1 MTSLFESHKSAPA
14 VVQAAG
20 MKGFAAEFQNLDH
33 YIRVITDRI
42 WEGRRIDDIRLYYS
56 DPCVVE
62 TAMSVSTSIEDV
74 ITGTRATL
82 AMFPDR
88 RLLAE
93 DVIQSGDAE
102 NGFLSSHRII
112 STMTHLGD
120 GNFGSATGRKIH
132 ARTIADC
139 VCKDNRIVHE
149 WLVRDHAAI
158 ALQIGTT
165 PKALAQL
172 WLTQRD
178 GWHKPVAGPAPA
190 GYVSHISTDPLAVRY
205 AQAIADMAGVAGDG
219 TRDVAGDAKGK
230 RSGRIAACVASTY
243 DEAAQQIGPGE
254 STCYG
259 RAEISAFW
267 QGLFGSL
274 QVEHLAIE
282 HLALQRDMPQTGR
295 CDRLALRFRAKTVVS
310 PRPDSIIRYECNSN
324 QIPGRSIELMGI
336 VHSELI
342 HGRVIREWVLI
353 DDVAIW
359 MQILTPQA

>member
-1 MTSLFESHKSAPA
+1 MTSPFESLKPVP
-14 VVQAAG
+14 VVAQAAG
-20 MKGFAAEFQNLDH
+20 MKGFAPEFQNLDH

-42 WEGRRIDDIRLYYS
+42 WEGRRIDDIHLYYS
-56 DPCVVE
+56 DPCIVE

-102 NGFLSSHRII
+102 SGFLSSHRII

-120 GNFGSATGRKIH
+120 GNFGPATGRKIH

-139 VCKDNRIVHE
+139 VCKNNRIVHE

-165 PKALAQL
+165 PKALAQQ
-172 WLTQRD
+172 WLNQRG
-178 GWHKPVAGPAPA
+178 GWTKPVAGPAPA

-205 AQAIADMAGVAGDG
+205 AQAIADMAMVTGSVAND
-219 TRDVAGDAKGK
+219 TSEK
-230 RSGRIAACVASTY
+230 RSSRIAACVASIY

-259 RAEISAFW
+259 RAEISGFW

-274 QVEHLAIE
+274 QVAQFEIE

-295 CDRLALRFRAKTVVS
+295 SDRLALRFRAKTVFC
-310 PRPDSIIRYECNSN
+310 PRPDSIVRYEYSSN
-324 QIPGRSIELMGI
+324 QILGRSIELLGI
-336 VHSELI
+336 VHAEFVN
-342 HGRVIREWVLI
+342 GRVIREWVLI